1 MQTVYIKRHF
11 DTLKSKS
18 NDCMACTFVD
28 RINDWAIYFNHAHEY
43 RTFSEY
49 ILYFLVRIS
58 DFSQVF
64 SINSNAHDVF
74 AYEKLTMS
82 TMLKKKRPRNWK
94 HTHACGR
101 AWSCVV
107 VRVRVIIPITDI
119 KTHTVNWH
127 RAVLD
132 WFRHKLYDLS
142 KNAVRKFDQFLFDF
156 PRKHGFIYGDN
167 AKLLLKLYTSQCCSL
182 ILSVLVRLC
191 MYSCLCSGCNILAYE
206 IQQRIYNDL

>member
-1 MQTVYIKRHF
+1 MNIVHF
-11 DTLKSKS
+11 PNIFCIFWFES
-18 NDCMACTFVD
+18 
-28 RINDWAIYFNHAHEY
+28 
-43 RTFSEY
+43 
-49 ILYFLVRIS
+49 RIS
-58 DFSQVF
+58 LKCFQ
-64 SINSNAHDVF
+64 SIPTHTT
-74 AYEKLTMS
+74 YLLTRNWQCPQCW
-82 TMLKKKRPRNWK
+82 KKRPRNWK